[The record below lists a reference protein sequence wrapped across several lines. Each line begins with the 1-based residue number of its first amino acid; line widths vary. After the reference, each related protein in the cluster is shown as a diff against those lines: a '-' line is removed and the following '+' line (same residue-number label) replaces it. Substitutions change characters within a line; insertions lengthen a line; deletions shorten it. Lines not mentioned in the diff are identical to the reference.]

1 MFCAQLVATR
11 TARGGAWSVPRP
23 RPVPLDPATWTALQ
37 RCLAH
42 RQARNTLNGYVLVTK
57 VTSTRNTPAS
67 AYYVVHALD
76 PAGIS
81 VRVLRSNRLNHLVA
95 TTDPLLVIAA
105 FGLTPAAA
113 GWYLGDTV
121 DPDRLANL

>member
-1 MFCAQLVATR
+1 MQ
-11 TARGGAWSVPRP
+11 
-23 RPVPLDPATWTALQ
+23 
-37 RCLAH
+37 
-42 RQARNTLNGYVLVTK
+42 TLNGHVLVTK
-57 VTSTRNTPAS
+57 ITSTRDIPAS
-67 AYYVVHALD
+67 AYYVTHALD
-76 PAGIS
+76 PVSVS

-105 FGLTPAAA
+105 LGLTPAAA